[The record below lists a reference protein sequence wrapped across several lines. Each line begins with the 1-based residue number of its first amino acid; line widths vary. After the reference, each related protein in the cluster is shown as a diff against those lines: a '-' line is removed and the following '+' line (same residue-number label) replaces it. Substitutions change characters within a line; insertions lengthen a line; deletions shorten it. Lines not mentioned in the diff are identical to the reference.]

1 MSFTESTN
9 NFSPKEQTS
18 KLPELSK
25 EEIAKMRSKLPE
37 TRQDVARIAQLY
49 KNFESTYPEE
59 FKKAN
64 QKHPTLAQSINNAE
78 HLFNT
83 VQNDQ
88 SKLTDD
94 NIIGFME
101 EYNMYAHKINS
112 ALASMRR
119 EEEESQEKKL
129 TTAINGELPINEK
142 EFTAAQQKEMKAFA
156 QDLWK
161 ELFPPSN
168 VDKFTKW
175 ASGQENL
182 EGYQKIL
189 IAPAN
194 GIESVIMGFINLV
207 DPKTYKEL
215 YSSIKNVS
223 GMSYKDWCD
232 SWHGLKFAYEQ
243 LPTADKIAPVISFLY
258 SIAFLIGGSGKIIE
272 MAKKMGYST
281 GMIAGIEAGIG
292 TRTITH
298 ITNPA
303 AKAVE
308 IGTMVG
314 ITLPYITGKSK

>member
-1 MSFTESTN
+1 MVSVESTE
-9 NFSPKEQTS
+9 NFSPKEQVK

-25 EEIAKMRSKLPE
+25 EDIAKIRSRLPE
-37 TRQDVARIAQLY
+37 TRENITRLAQLY

-59 FKKAN
+59 FKRVN

-78 HLFNT
+78 HLFDT
-83 VQNDQ
+83 VQKNQ
-88 SKLTDD
+88 SALTDT
-94 NIIGFME
+94 NIIGFLE
-101 EYNMYAHKINS
+101 EYNMYAHSINS
-112 ALASMRR
+112 ALESIRR

-129 TTAINGELPINEK
+129 TAAINGELPINEK
-142 EFTAAQQKEMKAFA
+142 EFTDAQQKEMKAFA

-161 ELFPPSN
+161 ELFPESN

-175 ASGQENL
+175 ASGQQEL

-207 DPKTYKEL
+207 NPKTYKEL
-215 YSSIKNVS
+215 YNSIKNVS

-272 MAKKMGYST
+272 KAKKMGYST
-281 GMIAGIEAGIG
+281 GMIAGIESAIG
-292 TRTITH
+292 GRTITH

-303 AKAVE
+303 AKAVG

-314 ITLPYITGKSK
+314 ITLPYIK